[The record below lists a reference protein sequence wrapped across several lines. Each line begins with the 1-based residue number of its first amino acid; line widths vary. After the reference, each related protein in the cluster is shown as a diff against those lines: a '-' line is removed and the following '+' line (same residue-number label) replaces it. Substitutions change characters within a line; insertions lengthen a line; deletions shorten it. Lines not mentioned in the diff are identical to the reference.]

1 MLRAIGAIAAG
12 FIVWTVLFLGSN
24 ALLTLITPDSFNPDG
39 STDSAALLALVLVL
53 SIVSSIVS
61 GWVTA
66 RIARV
71 HAFGSSVALGVLLLV
86 VGIGVQ
92 LQSWEAM
99 PLWYHLL
106 FLGALLPAVLVG
118 YRWAVNRRQRTVF
131 SH

>member
-12 FIVWTVLFLGSN
+12 FVVWTVLFLGSN

-39 STDSAALLALVLVL
+39 STDSAALLVLVL
-53 SIVSSIVS
+53 ILSIVYSVVS
-61 GWVTA
+61 GWLTA
-66 RIARV
+66 RIASAK
-71 HAFGSSVALGVLLLV
+71 AFGSSVALGIVLLV

-92 LQSWEAM
+92 MQYWEVM

-118 YRWAVNRRQRTVF
+118 YRLAVNRRTLAFQR
-131 SH
+131 

>member
-1 MLRAIGAIAAG
+1 MLRAIGAIVAG
-12 FIVWTVLFLGSN
+12 FVVWTVLFLGSN

-53 SIVSSIVS
+53 SVVSSIVS

-66 RIARV
+66 RIARAQ
-71 HAFGSSVALGVLLLV
+71 AFGSSVTLGILLLV

-92 LQSWEAM
+92 MQSWEVM

-106 FLGALLPAVLVG
+106 FLVALLPAVLVG
-118 YRWAVNRRQRTVF
+118 YRWAVNRGKEVV
-131 SH
+131 SY